1 MLKYEIKSQKCFKL
15 PEQLQEILD
24 EHKAKINTIKIL
36 MFVCSYFQFN
46 TDEFV
51 LSKQSD
57 LGKPLNKLNT
67 FDTPKA
73 TQLSPYKYGTLSN
86 LNW

>member
-1 MLKYEIKSQKCFKL
+1 MIISEIKSQKCFKL

-24 EHKAKINTIKIL
+24 EHKARINTIKIL
-36 MFVCSYFQFN
+36 ILVCSYFQFN

-51 LSKQSD
+51 LSKQS
-57 LGKPLNKLNT
+57 KPLNKLNT

-73 TQLSPYKYGTLSN
+73 TQLSPYIYGTLSN